1 MSQKNVSNKIDRNIS
16 KKELIEK
23 EKLIEKETSS
33 KKGEEFEY
41 DKIPYT
47 SYPFHYAYP
56 SHIRAIATLFG
67 LNPPKLETARV
78 LELGSSS
85 GENSMPF
92 AFNYPKSECVAID
105 LSKVEIKEGQKR
117 LSTLGIKNLDL
128 KVANILDIDDSWGKF
143 DYIYAHGIYSWVPK
157 IVSEKILDISKNNLS
172 PNGIAYVSYNIKPG
186 WNMGMTIR
194 DMMTFHTSNLSNVQE
209 QIQQARAFVNF
220 ISSIL
225 EGSNSP
231 YAQYL
236 KLEALS
242 ISQKTDSY
250 IYGEYLVEHNSQEYF
265 KDFVAKIRKKGLE
278 YLADAHLASMYLY
291 NLPPKAVEKLKDV
304 KDLVLTEQY
313 MDFVSNKRFRCTLMC
328 NKDNKINR
336 KLESKS
342 LEKLKFTFNIVP
354 EKSFDE
360 IDIEDNLEV
369 CTFYFQNNKA
379 QKFTIT
385 NVILKAIF
393 YVFSE
398 NLGYQLSIN
407 NIAKLAMKKIK
418 KVQLQ
423 DIKKELNN
431 SLLNLI
437 FQGYVRVCSEDPLN
451 INNISDKP
459 KVSYLVKN
467 QIKHL
472 DINSNLWVTSQLNEI
487 VVISHFEYHL
497 LQYLDGKHTK
507 KDLLDKLLKIED
519 VKIHKEGKEITDI
532 KEKTNIYKEQI
543 NLSLDK
549 FKKSSLLI
557 S

>member
-1 MSQKNVSNKIDRNIS
+1 MSKRKVSSKIDQNIS

-23 EKLIEKETSS
+23 EISL

-41 DKIPYT
+41 DQLPYT
-47 SYPFHYAYP
+47 SYPFPYAYP
-56 SHIRAIATLFG
+56 SHMRAIATLFG
-67 LNPPKLETARV
+67 LSPPKLETARI
-78 LELGSSS
+78 LELGSSA
-85 GENSMPF
+85 GENTIPF

-105 LSKVEIKEGQKR
+105 LSKVEIAEGQKR

-128 KVANILDIDDSWGKF
+128 KVANILDVDDSWGKF
-143 DYIYAHGIYSWVPK
+143 DYIYAHGIYSWVPE

-194 DMMTFHTSNLSNVQE
+194 DMMKFHTSSLSNVKE
-209 QIQQARAFVNF
+209 QIEQARAFVNF
-220 ISSIL
+220 INSVL

-236 KLEALS
+236 KQEALS
-242 ISQKTDSY
+242 ISQKADSY
-250 IYGEYLVEHNSQEYF
+250 IYGEYLVEYNHQEYF
-265 KDFVAKIRKKGLE
+265 KDFIAKIRKRSLE
-278 YLADAHLASMYLY
+278 YLADTHLTSMYLN
-291 NLPPKAVEKLKDV
+291 NLPPKAVEKLKEV
-304 KDLVLTEQY
+304 KDLVLSEQY

-328 NKDNKINR
+328 HKDNKVNR
-336 KLESKS
+336 NLGPKS
-342 LEKLKFTFNIVP
+342 LEKLKFTFHIVP
-354 EKSFDE
+354 EKSFDKV
-360 IDIEDNLEV
+360 DIEDNLEV

-379 QKFTIT
+379 QKITIT

-393 YVFSE
+393 YIFSE

-407 NIAKLAMKKIK
+407 DIAKFAMKKIK

-431 SLLNLI
+431 NLLNLI
-437 FQGYVRVCSEDPLN
+437 FQGYVKIYSENPLN

-467 QIKHL
+467 QIRHL
-472 DINSNLWVTSQLNEI
+472 DTNSDLWVTSQLNEL
-487 VVISHFEYHL
+487 VAISHFEYHL

-519 VKIHKEGKEITDI
+519 IKIHKEGKEITDI

-543 NLSLDK
+543 DLSLDK

-557 S
+557 